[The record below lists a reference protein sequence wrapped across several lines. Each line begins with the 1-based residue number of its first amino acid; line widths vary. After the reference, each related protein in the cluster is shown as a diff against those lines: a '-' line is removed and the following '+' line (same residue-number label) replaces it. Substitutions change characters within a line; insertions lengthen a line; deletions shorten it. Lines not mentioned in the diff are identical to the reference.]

1 MLKIPAT
8 LDEVTPEWLTA
19 ALELGGRAGAPRVSS
34 CHVEPIGQG
43 KGIASQMARL
53 TPAYESS
60 APGEAPE
67 SLIVKLPPLGE
78 SDRVTARRLN
88 LFEIENRFY
97 AELALQAGVRV
108 PLCFYNDMNRP
119 ADEHVLLLEDIT
131 GSVAGDDVAGCSPER
146 ASAVVLQLAAL
157 HAAWWDSQKLHEFTW
172 MKSWDDPAEA
182 ALIQELYVNSW
193 GEVEKF
199 GFEIPDPVREIGRRL
214 RPHSAVLH
222 RELSAR
228 PCTIV
233 HGDVRLDNL
242 LFGETAEAPPIT
254 IIDWQIVGR
263 LRGPYDIATFL
274 VSSLEPDV
282 RRATEISLLEAYH
295 AALCQS
301 GVAGYDFK
309 MGFDDYRRAMLS
321 WFSRVIFVGAS
332 YDLGNERGH
341 ALIQGLLDR
350 VAAALVDLDCD
361 ELLP

>member
-1 MLKIPAT
+1 
-8 LDEVTPEWLTA
+8 
-19 ALELGGRAGAPRVSS
+19 
-34 CHVEPIGQG
+34 
-43 KGIASQMARL
+43 MARL
-53 TPAYESS
+53 TPAYESPTPS
-60 APGEAPE
+60 EAPA
-67 SLIVKLPPLGE
+67 SLIVKLPPRGE
-78 SDRVTARRLN
+78 SDLETARRLN

-97 AELALQAGVRV
+97 AELAPQAGVRV

-131 GSVAGDDVAGCSPER
+131 GSVAGDDVVGCSPER
-146 ASAVVLQLAAL
+146 ASMVVLQLAGL
-157 HAAWWDSQKLHEFTW
+157 HAEGWESQHLHGLTW

-182 ALIQELYVNSW
+182 TLIQELYVNSW

-199 GFEIPDPVREIGRRL
+199 GFEIPDAVREIGRRL
-214 RPHSAVLH
+214 GPQSAAIH
-222 RELSAR
+222 RALSAR

-242 LFGETAEAPPIT
+242 LFGETAQAPPLT

-274 VSSLEPDV
+274 VSSLEPDL
-282 RRATEISLLEAYH
+282 RRETEISLLEAYH
-295 AALCQS
+295 AALCER
-301 GVAGYDFK
+301 GVARYDFERC
-309 MGFDDYRRAMLS
+309 FDDYRRAMLS

-350 VAAALVDLDCD
+350 VAAALLDLDCD
-361 ELLP
+361 DLLP